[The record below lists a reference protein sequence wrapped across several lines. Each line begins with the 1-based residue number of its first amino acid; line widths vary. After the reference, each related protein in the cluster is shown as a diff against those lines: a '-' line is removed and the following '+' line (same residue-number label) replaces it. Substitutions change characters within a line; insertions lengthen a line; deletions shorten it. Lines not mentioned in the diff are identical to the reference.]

1 MSEGFGQT
9 PNDLK
14 LEILPQT
21 QRTRIARH
29 DEIELHGRKA
39 APRALTSEW
48 RHMARATPRPL
59 KSAPVTYPQLATC
72 APHLAGWHAGNR
84 YQRPRRR

>member
-9 PNDLK
+9 PDDLK
-14 LEILPQT
+14 PEILPHT

-39 APRALTSEW
+39 ALTRLTSEW
-48 RHMARATPRPL
+48 WHMARATPRPL

-72 APHLAGWHAGNR
+72 DPPPCWLA
-84 YQRPRRR
+84 RR

>member
-1 MSEGFGQT
+1 MSEGLGQT

-14 LEILPQT
+14 PEILPQT

-39 APRALTSEW
+39 ALTRPDERVAAHGPRDA
-48 RHMARATPRPL
+48 
-59 KSAPVTYPQLATC
+59 APVEVRSRHIPANV
-72 APHLAGWHAGNR
+72 PRHLAGWHAGNR